1 MGKKVVTVSKISNK
15 KDDRFIP
22 ILGLAI
28 LGVGILI
35 GLLMLLTPGVRSD
48 PNQLN
53 LVTNLLIRE
62 RRGFLSL
69 VDDFLHQHP
78 EFSIQILSTTGEY
91 HREADLYLGSP
102 TQFMLHPSRWA
113 ERTKLGVG
121 GTNEMVP
128 RFGEPGLR
136 VEPVALRES
145 LDQSFLPLIWS
156 PYGLFINRQVLLDGG
171 FSVPSDWDQLVQ
183 LIAQVFNRPRPISLA
198 IAGPMAN
205 RRAMM
210 EWLID
215 TRTLQSPRG
224 VSASNQL
231 DSWIQNGYILPLEQ
245 EVEDADLALLLADGR
260 VAMVL
265 GPLHFY
271 GNLDPDQTR
280 AVGFIPLP
288 GTPGLRPALAAR
300 VVGGAVVS
308 GSESKPVVKEFLQFL
323 LDPRNQEQWVSRSGN
338 RITFN
343 SLHRNA
349 RFPNE
354 EGFQIAQLSRIMD
367 RLWLE

>member
-1 MGKKVVTVSKISNK
+1 MGKKRASLSHLSNTK
-15 KDDRFIP
+15 RFLVLGFVLVLVLIIFFV
-22 ILGLAI
+22 ILSTRD
-28 LGVGILI
+28 
-35 GLLMLLTPGVRSD
+35 TPD

-69 VDDFLHQHP
+69 VDDFLDQYPEYSINIVNTAGEHHQN
-78 EFSIQILSTTGEY
+78 
-91 HREADLYLGSP
+91 ADLYLGSP
-102 TQFMLHPSRWA
+102 TEFLAHPHRWA
-113 ERTKLGVG
+113 EINRLGIG
-121 GTNEMVP
+121 ATNQVVP
-128 RFGEPGLR
+128 RFGEPELS
-136 VEPVALRES
+136 VQPTSFSEPLSR
-145 LDQSFLPLIWS
+145 SFIPMIWS

-183 LIAQVFNRPRPISLA
+183 LIGQVFNRPRPISLA
-198 IAGPMAN
+198 IAGPIPN

-210 EWLID
+210 EWLIE
-215 TRTLQSPRG
+215 TRTIQSPRG
-224 VSASNQL
+224 VSAANQL
-231 DSWIQNGYILPLEQ
+231 NSWIQNGYILPLEQ

-280 AVGFIPLP
+280 AVGFVPLP
-288 GTPGLRPALAAR
+288 GTHGLRPAVAAR
-300 VVGGAVVS
+300 VVGTAVVS
-308 GSESKPVVKEFLQFL
+308 GSESKPVVRDFLQFL
-323 LDPRNQEQWVSRSGN
+323 LEPRNQEQWVSRSGN

-367 RLWLE
+367 RVWLE